1 VCGRRRAE
9 YEHRVADWT
18 KKPWTDRRD
27 EADAGDFMTYRT
39 LRLISET
46 VQSSGMKRGVFVIYE
61 VINLI
66 SDRPHASIRAIAR
79 L

>member
-27 EADAGDFMTYRT
+27 EADAGDFMTSNVTFNIRN
-39 LRLISET
+39 SSVEWNET
-46 VQSSGMKRGVFVIYE
+46 RRVRY
-61 VINLI
+61 L
-66 SDRPHASIRAIAR
+66 
-79 L
+79 